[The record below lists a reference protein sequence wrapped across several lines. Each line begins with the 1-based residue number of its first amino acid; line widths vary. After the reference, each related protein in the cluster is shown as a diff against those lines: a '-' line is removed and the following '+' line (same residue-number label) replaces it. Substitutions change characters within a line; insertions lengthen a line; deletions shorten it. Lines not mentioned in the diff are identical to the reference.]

1 MVPLSPRVADVCQL
15 DNGDGAGQVH
25 LSAAAGDRLFL
36 RPVIPGKWDLPV
48 PDSFRKTLFAKTAT
62 HSAGPVTQSALY
74 YDLVCSQLDSFRKLF
89 PQNSFRKTLSANCLK
104 PNQGITGLNSSSSSI
119 KMIRMTLMLLIM
131 SFFLKSI
138 TRAWSLL
145 EESTVEICQ
154 VMII

>member
-15 DNGDGAGQVH
+15 DNGDEAGQVH
-25 LSAAAGDRLFL
+25 LSAAAGDRLFF

-62 HSAGPVTQSALY
+62 HSAGPVTQSALC

-89 PQNSFRKTLSANCLK
+89 PQNSFSKTLSANSLK
-104 PNQGITGLNSSSSSI
+104 QNPGIVGLHSSSSSI
-119 KMIRMTLMLLIM
+119 KMIMMTLLLLILT
-131 SFFLKSI
+131 FFLKSI

-145 EESTVEICQ
+145 
-154 VMII
+154 